1 MELEETTA
9 YDAFTAELACES
21 FDIWHDDPHLR
32 LLRRRAKKVL
42 RAIAALTPQDDARD
56 DAHKGL
62 TMDEMTQ
69 VDAYV
74 ICALAAAE
82 KVRES
87 R

>member
-1 MELEETTA
+1 MELEETPE
-9 YDAFTAELACES
+9 YEAFTAELACES
-21 FDIWHDDPHLR
+21 FDIWHDDPHMR

-42 RAIAALTPQDDARD
+42 RAIAALTPQGEARD
-56 DAHKGL
+56 EAHKGL
-62 TMDEMTQ
+62 TMDETTQ

-82 KVRES
+82 KVRQG